1 MKINSMVAAVTE
13 SMSIAGTSM
22 VAQKLA
28 KEYTQSLIPQVKIN
42 IQTVQSWHKGYKPDI
57 KPWSKLNTLG
67 LKGMARMYS
76 HGIKRV

>member
-1 MKINSMVAAVTE
+1 
-13 SMSIAGTSM
+13 M

-57 KPWSKLNTLG
+57 KPWSKLNTLA

>member
-1 MKINSMVAAVTE
+1 MVAAVTE
-13 SMSIAGTSM
+13 SMFITGTSM
-22 VAQKLA
+22 AVQILA
-28 KEYTQSLIPQVKIN
+28 KEYTQSLKPQAKIN
-42 IQTVQSWHKGYKPDI
+42 IQTVQSWHKGYKSDI